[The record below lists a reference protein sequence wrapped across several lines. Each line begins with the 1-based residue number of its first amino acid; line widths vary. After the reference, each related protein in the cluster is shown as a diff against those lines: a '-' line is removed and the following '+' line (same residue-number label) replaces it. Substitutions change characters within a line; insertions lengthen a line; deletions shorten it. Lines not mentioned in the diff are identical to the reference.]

1 MLLLSLPCCTTG
13 EGVGAEGT
21 SVTAG
26 LESWAAGGTEQVGL
40 FISST
45 GRLSPLGSGCN
56 ILKKK
61 KRKRKNRSTCKCIT
75 IKMQIQRSGM
85 SKGNSATQNYR
96 YSAKRNLL
104 LRRIPMACY
113 CIPCFSRNS
122 SFPHSLAALRTC

>member
-1 MLLLSLPCCTTG
+1 M
-13 EGVGAEGT
+13 GAEGT

-61 KRKRKNRSTCKCIT
+61 KRKEKTGQHANALPSKCRYKGLGCLRASVQHRI
-75 IKMQIQRSGM
+75 IDIQP
-85 SKGNSATQNYR
+85 KEIFYYTELPWLVIAYPVSAEI
-96 YSAKRNLL
+96 LVFH
-104 LRRIPMACY
+104 I
-113 CIPCFSRNS
+113 
-122 SFPHSLAALRTC
+122 H

>member
-61 KRKRKNRSTCKCIT
+61 KKKKKQVN
-75 IKMQIQRSGM
+75 MQM
-85 SKGNSATQNYR
+85 HYHQN
-96 YSAKRNLL
+96 ADTKVWDV
-104 LRRIPMACY
+104 
-113 CIPCFSRNS
+113 
-122 SFPHSLAALRTC
+122 